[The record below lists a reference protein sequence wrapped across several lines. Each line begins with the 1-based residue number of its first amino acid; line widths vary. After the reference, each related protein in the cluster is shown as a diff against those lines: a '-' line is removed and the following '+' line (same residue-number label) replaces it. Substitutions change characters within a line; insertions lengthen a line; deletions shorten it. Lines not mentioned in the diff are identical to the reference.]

1 MILLLTE
8 KFQGKGKGLSQILV
22 FRAEERDT
30 NAIFDV
36 LFAPTIKAIY
46 AHFRKLVKMQSS
58 NKKAKKKT
66 LISQPRENGAW
77 FYALFS
83 QSFLNAFFFFRWKSI
98 VQTVSCLVFVT

>member
-22 FRAEERDT
+22 FKVEERDT
-30 NAIFDV
+30 NAIPDV

-46 AHFRKLVKMQSS
+46 AHFRKPVKTQSS

-66 LISQPRENGAW
+66 LISQPRENRAW
-77 FYALFS
+77 FYALSS
-83 QSFLNAFFFFRWKSI
+83 QSF
-98 VQTVSCLVFVT
+98 